1 MSVESAVPSFIGKA
15 RPVQLQINNSGAWK
29 TIARFDAGDDDSA
42 DKARAAGQLLGEL
55 GGGHRTTLRIATDEA
70 MPCVLT
76 RWDGERGWW
85 AVDANRQWER

>member
-1 MSVESAVPSFIGKA
+1 MPDDAVALGAVQA

-70 MPCVLT
+70 MPFVLT
-76 RWDGERGWW
+76 RWDGERGWREVVW
-85 AVDANRQWER
+85 AP

>member
-1 MSVESAVPSFIGKA
+1 MSPDSVILGVIGKA

-29 TIARFDAGDDDSA
+29 TIARFDASDDESA

-55 GGGHRTTLRIATDEA
+55 GGGPRTTLRIATDEA
-70 MPCVLT
+70 MPCVLV

-85 AVDANRQWER
+85 AVDANKPWER